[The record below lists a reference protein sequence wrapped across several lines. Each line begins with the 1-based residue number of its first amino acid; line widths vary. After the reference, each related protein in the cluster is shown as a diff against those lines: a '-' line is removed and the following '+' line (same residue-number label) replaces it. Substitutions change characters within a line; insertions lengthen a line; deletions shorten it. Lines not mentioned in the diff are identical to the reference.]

1 MKNRIQVAFD
11 LGSFSIK
18 GAVGRI
24 INENQIEILSIRSVK
39 TDSIDSGDIIDKES
53 LLKSLEYLI
62 EKMEKDAKIN
72 IDEDEP
78 GQTDDLVD
86 RLMGKKPEL
95 RFQYIQENA
104 KFVED
109 LDV

>member
-39 TDSIDSGDIIDKES
+39 TDSRSS
-53 LLKSLEYLI
+53 
-62 EKMEKDAKIN
+62 
-72 IDEDEP
+72 
-78 GQTDDLVD
+78 
-86 RLMGKKPEL
+86 
-95 RFQYIQENA
+95 
-104 KFVED
+104 
-109 LDV
+109 